1 MANSS
6 SFRTYI
12 IIVIIIIIYIE
23 NYINFKLWCNLMA
36 CQFSFNYPIYI
47 HLSSLP
53 DVSTDL
59 ELVDLSSIIVIIYH
73 SLFYCF
79 HIDCI
84 YEDSLLPFYLKNN
97 LCPSL
102 NELDLISYI
111 PLPHKFILNLGD
123 FLKDF
128 GPETELEVNISCTP
142 EDFEYLKSLVSTE
155 DIVLQLC
162 CYTDESKTTIETNTL
177 DTQIIKAKDTYDAQ
191 NIINRIIFYPNIKKL
206 YLCEIELSQMCIKL
220 LCECLSKKYCPKLE
234 VLDLHESN
242 IDARSIYYVGS
253 LLESKGIS
261 ELKTLLL
268 YGNNIGYDGVKILNR
283 SLGCGNCP
291 KLETF
296 NVSGDPDECEELY
309 NHLSHPQC
317 PALSS
322 HIPRSSEIDNMFSK
336 IDPKATTLIDLSVKT
351 YSLQAIHV
359 LLSTSPELTSVAELN
374 LSRCHLSPSSFKY
387 LARFIKA
394 GKLPKLRRLNL
405 SFNDIN
411 ENSMMELC
419 DALDKYELPIE
430 ILNLSNC
437 GINSQGIKY
446 LADILEKGKM
456 QFLRLFTLTC
466 IYILFISFINS

>member
-1 MANSS
+1 M
-6 SFRTYI
+6 
-12 IIVIIIIIYIE
+12 
-23 NYINFKLWCNLMA
+23 
-36 CQFSFNYPIYI
+36 
-47 HLSSLP
+47 
-53 DVSTDL
+53 
-59 ELVDLSSIIVIIYH
+59 
-73 SLFYCF
+73 
-79 HIDCI
+79 
-84 YEDSLLPFYLKNN
+84 
-97 LCPSL
+97 
-102 NELDLISYI
+102 
-111 PLPHKFILNLGD
+111 
-123 FLKDF
+123 
-128 GPETELEVNISCTP
+128 NISSTP
-142 EDFEYLKSLVSTE
+142 EDFQYLKSLISSE
-155 DIVLQLC
+155 DIELHLC
-162 CYTDESKTTIETNTL
+162 CYTDENKTTIETNTL

-220 LCECLSKKYCPKLE
+220 LCDCLSKKYCPKLE
-234 VLDLHESN
+234 LLDLHESN
-242 IDARSIYYVGS
+242 IDAHSIYYIGS
-253 LLESKGIS
+253 LLESKGIT

-283 SLGCGNCP
+283 SLGCGNLP

-351 YSLQAIHV
+351 YSLEAIHV
-359 LLSTSPELTSVAELN
+359 LLSTCPELPSVAELN

-411 ENSMMELC
+411 EHSMMELC
-419 DALDKYELPIE
+419 DALNDYELPIE
-430 ILNLSNC
+430 IMNLTNC

-456 QFLRLFTLTC
+456 QFLRLFSLTC
-466 IYILFISFINS
+466 IYIIIIIYFIANPIGSQGAVELSRYFASHNALSLHEISIDDCGIGDKGIVALSNAFGKRNCTKLNTLYLQENEFGEEGINALQKELQRGKCPLHVLKLSSIYKYIIINYI